1 MKIVDI
7 ETLSCR
13 AGWRD
18 WTFLKISTDEG
29 IVGYSS
35 CTDFHGSTPGVIAT
49 VRHLSDFLI
58 GQDPRCVEKIYWD
71 LYRITRQ
78 SSGGIVQKSIGA
90 IENALLDIK
99 ARALNIPVY
108 ELLGGPL
115 REEIRL
121 YWSHCGTTR
130 VRSHEYIN
138 REPVLSLDGIGALG
152 KEVIE
157 SGYLGLKTNIILFE
171 DKPRVLRQGFVGGY
185 GSTDRKASKK
195 IVRGVEKLLGTFRD
209 SVGPDLDIILDVNM
223 HFRIDGNLSIAQAA
237 QPFNLT
243 WLELDPDDPKSLSLF
258 KQKAT
263 MPIAS
268 GEKQLT
274 IRGYRPFFEAHAMD
288 IAILDVS
295 WNGIL
300 QSKKIAD
307 LAETYEMNVAPHN
320 HGSPLATIMTAHF
333 CAAVSNL
340 VMMEYDV
347 DDVPWRDDI
356 VSKPPVIKSGHLQ
369 LPTGPGWG
377 ADLNEEVIKAHTL

>member
-1 MKIVDI
+1 VKIIDI

-18 WTFLKISTDEG
+18 WTFLKVSTDEG
-29 IVGYSS
+29 IVGYSD
-35 CTDFHGSTPGVIAT
+35 CTDFHGSTPGLIAT
-49 VRHLSDFLI
+49 IRHLSDFLI
-58 GQDPRCVEKIYWD
+58 GHDPRCVEKIYWD

-99 ARALNIPVY
+99 AKALNIPVY
-108 ELLGGPL
+108 ELLGGPF

-130 VRSHEYIN
+130 VRAHEYIN
-138 REPVLSLDGIGALG
+138 REPVLSLDEIAALG

-171 DKPRVLRQGFVGGY
+171 DKPKVLMQGFKGGY

-195 IVRGVEKLLGTFRD
+195 MIRGIEQLLETFRD
-209 SVGPDLDIILDVNM
+209 SVGPDFDIILDINM
-223 HFRIDGNLSIAQAA
+223 HFRIDGNLSIAHAA

-243 WLELDPDDPKSLSLF
+243 WLELDPEDPKSLSLF
-258 KQKAT
+258 KNKAT
-263 MPIAS
+263 VPIAS

-288 IAILDVS
+288 IAVIDVH

-300 QSKKIAD
+300 QSKKVAD
-307 LAETYEMNVAPHN
+307 LAETYEMNVACHN
-320 HGSPLATIMTAHF
+320 HGSPLATIMSANF

-340 VMMEYDV
+340 AMMEYDV
-347 DDVPWRDDI
+347 DDVPWRDDT
-356 VSKPPVIKSGHLQ
+356 VSKPPVIKDGHLQ
-369 LPTGPGWG
+369 LPAGPGWG
-377 ADLNEEVIKAHTL
+377 TDLNEEIIKAHAT